1 MGRFNDMKSTLRRRS
16 AGVASA
22 IFFGSCAAAL
32 ALSSTIN
39 ISTRMM
45 VSTGDNVLIA
55 GFIVSGTGQKQICV
69 RAIGPS
75 LPLPGAL
82 KDPVLELH
90 NSSGALIA
98 TNDNWR
104 TSQQSALIAAH
115 INPTNNLES
124 ALIVSVQGGSSYT
137 AIVRGAKNTTGVGL
151 VEAYDLTSGNVT
163 TRLANIST
171 RGNVLTNDNVMIAG
185 FIVLG
190 DSSKRMIVRVVG
202 PSLAING
209 KKIPGTLADPTLELH
224 DGKGALIA
232 QNDNWQSTQR
242 AEITAT
248 GVQPRDTRESA
259 IISTLKPG
267 AYTAI
272 VRGARNTTGISLVE
286 AYDLDPA
293 PKPNGSTLFIAQLR
307 GQIPGAQGSGTAT
320 LRLSNDGKTAILTFE
335 FSNLSSPV
343 TGMHVHGPNGEIIFD
358 VDDATAQADGSYIWT
373 ITAVGTL
380 SANDIANAIRSGSTY
395 FNIHTANNPKG
406 EIKGLF
412 GVAKGS
418 SAAPAPTPPPPLASG
433 TPSRKDASRFLTQ
446 ATFGGTES
454 EVTTVQQIGFNS
466 WLNQQF
472 AKPATSHV
480 NFVLNSG
487 PEPSFDDTMK
497 AWWTSAIAAPDQLR
511 QRVAFALSEILVV
524 STVDSGLRDEPIGM
538 STYVDT
544 LLNDA
549 FGNFRKLLEDITL
562 NPAMGVYL
570 DMLGNDRV
578 EPGGDQH
585 PNENFAREI
594 MQLFSIG
601 LYRLNLDGSLT
612 LDSLG
617 RPIPTYDQGAVSG
630 LASVFTGWT
639 FAGSTN
645 FYDPNEKNYRQP
657 MMVFPEHHQPEA
669 KRILGGVVVPANKTP
684 AQDLKLALD
693 TIFNHPNVGPFIC
706 RQLIQRLVT
715 SNPSPGYLYR
725 VVSVF
730 NNNGQGVRGDLK
742 AVIRAILMDYD
753 ARGVEKTGMSSGRLR
768 EPVLRLTNLLRVFHA
783 TSDDNVFSVYLSE
796 EFGQRPLQSPTVFNF
811 FSPDYALP
819 GAIAANGLKSPE
831 FQITTETTVIEQANE
846 LYSAIFNANY
856 PLDFSVEQGLAS
868 SPTAL
873 IDHLNV
879 KIMNGAMTS
888 AMRAVLIDT
897 IGQISVNNPESRVR
911 SAIYLIVNSPEY
923 VVDK

>member
-1 MGRFNDMKSTLRRRS
+1 MKTTPWRRS

-22 IFFGSCAAAL
+22 IFFASCAAAL
-32 ALSSTIN
+32 AVSSTVN

-55 GFIVSGTGQKQICV
+55 GFIVNGTGQKQICV
-69 RAIGPS
+69 RALGPS
-75 LPLPGAL
+75 LPVPGAL
-82 KDPVLELH
+82 KDPFLELH
-90 NSSGALIA
+90 NSSGALVA
-98 TNDNWR
+98 TNNNWR

-115 INPTNNLES
+115 INPTNDLES

-137 AIVRGAKNTTGVGL
+137 AIVRGVNGTTGVGL
-151 VEAYDLTSGNVT
+151 VEAYDLTNGNLT

-171 RGNVLTNDNVMIAG
+171 RGKVLTGDNVMIAG

-190 DSSKRMIVRVVG
+190 DSPKRMIVRVRG
-202 PSLAING
+202 PSLVVNG
-209 KKIPGTLADPTLELH
+209 KKIPGALADPTLELH
-224 DGKGALIA
+224 DGRGALIA
-232 QNDNWQSTQR
+232 HNDNWQSTQG
-242 AEITAT
+242 AQIIAT
-248 GVQPRDTRESA
+248 GLQPGDTREPA
-259 IISTLKPG
+259 ILSTLKPG

-293 PKPNGSTLFIAQLR
+293 PNLNGSTLFIAQLR
-307 GQIPGAQGSGTAT
+307 GVTPGAQGSGTAT
-320 LRLSNDGKTAILTFE
+320 LRLSDDGKTAIVTFQ
-335 FSNLSSPV
+335 FANLSSPV

-358 VDDATAQADGSYIWT
+358 VDSATPQSDGSYIWT
-373 ITAVGTL
+373 IRSVGTL
-380 SANDIANAIRSGSTY
+380 SANDIANAIRSGNTY
-395 FNIHTANNPKG
+395 FNIHTANNPAG
-406 EIKGLF
+406 EIKGFF
-412 GVAKGS
+412 GVAKGG
-418 SAAPAPTPPPPLASG
+418 SAAPKPTPPPPLASG

-446 ATFGGTES
+446 ATFGATES
-454 EVTTVQQIGFNS
+454 EVTNVQRLGFNG

-480 NFVLNSG
+480 NFVQNSG
-487 PEPSFDDTMK
+487 HQPSLDDTMN
-497 AWWTSAIAAPDQLR
+497 AWWTSAIRAPDQLR

-524 STVDSGLRDEPIGM
+524 STVGSGLDEQPLGM

-544 LLNDA
+544 LLNDSFA
-549 FGNFRKLLEDITL
+549 NYRKLLEDITL
-562 NPAMGVYL
+562 NPAMGIYL

-585 PNENFAREI
+585 PNENYAREI

-617 RPIPTYDQGAVSG
+617 RPIPTYSQASVRG

-639 FAGSTN
+639 FAGRSE
-645 FYDPNEKNYRQP
+645 FYDSTQDYLHP
-657 MMVFPEHHQPEA
+657 MISFADHHQPEA
-669 KRILGGVVVPANKTP
+669 KRILGGVLVPANKTP

-742 AVIRAILMDYD
+742 AVIRGILMDYD
-753 ARGVEKTGMSSGRLR
+753 ARGVEKTGMSSGRQR
-768 EPVLRLTNLLRVFHA
+768 EPVLRLTNLLRAFHA
-783 TSDDNVFSVYLSE
+783 TSADNIFSVYLSE
-796 EFGQRPLQSPTVFNF
+796 EFGQTPLQSPTVFNF
-811 FSPDYALP
+811 FSPDYAVP

-831 FQITTETTVIEQANE
+831 FQITTETTVIEQANK
-846 LYSAIFNANY
+846 LYSAIYNPDY
-856 PLDFSVEQGLAS
+856 PLDLTMEINLAS
-868 SPTAL
+868 SPAAL
-873 IDHLNV
+873 IDHLNA
-879 KIMNGAMTS
+879 KMMNGTMTS

-897 IGQISVNNPESRVR
+897 IGQISASNPEARAT